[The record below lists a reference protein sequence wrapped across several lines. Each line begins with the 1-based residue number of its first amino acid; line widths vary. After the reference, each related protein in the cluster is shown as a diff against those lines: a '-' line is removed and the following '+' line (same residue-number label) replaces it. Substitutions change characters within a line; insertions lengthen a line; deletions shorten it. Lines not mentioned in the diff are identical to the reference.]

1 MKFARE
7 IKAGITIVGPEAPLV
22 EGIEDLFSRNG
33 LKLFGPSKKAAEI
46 EGSKVFADM
55 LTKKYNI
62 PAPEFEVFNDREKLI
77 DYLKSKTPPFV
88 VKADGLAGGKGVI
101 ICNSIE
107 EGIEAADLMFVKRK
121 FGKAGDRV
129 LVEEFLD
136 GEETSIFAITDGDD
150 YVLLPSSQDHKRVFD
165 NDEGPN
171 TGGMGAYSPA
181 PLVDDALLEK
191 IKNTIINP
199 TIDAMKKEGRP
210 YRGVLYFGLIIH
222 DGIPKVLEYNCRFG
236 DPEAQVTLP
245 LLKTDLMEVIFAVI
259 EGGLKNLK
267 VENLKKSATCV
278 VLASGGYPDS
288 YEKGKEIF
296 GLDSF
301 EETENELIFHA
312 GTIKKN
318 GKFFTNGGRVLGVT
332 YLGDDLESSID
343 GVYRS
348 VKKIKFDKMHYRK
361 DIGQKG
367 LKRLGIFN

>member
-1 MKFARE
+1 
-7 IKAGITIVGPEAPLV
+7 TIVGPEAPLV

-278 VLASGGYPDS
+278 VLASVGYPDS